1 MRFFLH
7 LLIASLVSDA
17 LVLAGE
23 VTFSREVLPLL
34 SDRCFQCH
42 GPDEANR
49 EAGLR
54 LDVPD
59 IVNSTGDALSIIQ
72 AGDPSASLLWERIT
86 SSDPDLVMP
95 PPDSQRGALS
105 LEESNTIKAWIEQ
118 GAEWGKHWSF
128 EPITAMSR
136 AGDHT
141 ASIDFFIDQRAKQM
155 GLEMNPIAQ
164 PSQRLRRLSFALR
177 GVGPTEAEVRS
188 FLEQEPG
195 SRWSR
200 VVEE

>member
-23 VTFSREVLPLL
+23 VTFSKEVLPLL

-86 SSDPDLVMP
+86 SSDPDFSDAP
-95 PPDSQRGALS
+95 SRFPAGS
-105 LEESNTIKAWIEQ
+105 IEL
-118 GAEWGKHWSF
+118 GEVTPSKH
-128 EPITAMSR
+128 
-136 AGDHT
+136 G
-141 ASIDFFIDQRAKQM
+141 
-155 GLEMNPIAQ
+155 
-164 PSQRLRRLSFALR
+164 
-177 GVGPTEAEVRS
+177 
-188 FLEQEPG
+188 
-195 SRWSR
+195 
-200 VVEE
+200 

>member
-59 IVNSTGDALSIIQ
+59 IVNRTGDALSIIQ

-95 PPDSQRGALS
+95 PPDSQRAALS

-118 GAEWGKHWSF
+118 GAGSKHWSF

-141 ASIDFFIDQRAKQM
+141 ASVDFFIDQER
-155 GLEMNPIAQ
+155 N
-164 PSQRLRRLSFALR
+164 RW
-177 GVGPTEAEVRS
+177 V
-188 FLEQEPG
+188 
-195 SRWSR
+195 SR
-200 VVEE
+200 